1 MTLIHALL
9 IAAVALDAL
18 VLLELLVNLATV
30 HRLSGVA
37 PDQGPLPRVSI
48 IIPARNEERSIEA
61 AVRSQLAQ
69 KYPDFEVI
77 VVDDQST
84 DRTGEILARLA
95 KENPRLRVVA
105 GSTPPAGWL
114 GKPHALWLGVQASTG
129 PVLLFVDADVV
140 YGPDAVAVA
149 VAFLW
154 DARADLLCLL
164 PRIEMHG
171 FWESVLM
178 PYLLGAYFLGPGF
191 LTNWDRVRSIA
202 AGGGAGNMVTR
213 EAYDRI
219 GGHAAI
225 RDSVID
231 DVHLALR
238 VKGSGLRARTVRA
251 EEQVSVRMYRGF
263 REIFDGFTK
272 NVAYVF
278 GGPFGAAFLAQ
289 NVIGILLTLVPAGV
303 LAASLFGAPVASA
316 DVRLAAAAYAFLT
329 LLYAAMATAL
339 RHSIWPSLAHP
350 IMTAVWAGIIA
361 RSFYHRII
369 RRRLTWRG
377 REFDARVARF

>member
-1 MTLIHALL
+1 MIHALL
-9 IAAVALDAL
+9 VAALILDAVVL
-18 VLLELLVNLATV
+18 VEFIVNLAAV
-30 HRLSGVA
+30 RRLSRVVRA
-37 PDQGPLPRVSI
+37 SGPLPRVSI
-48 IIPARNEERSIEA
+48 VIPARNEERSIEA

-69 KYPDFEVI
+69 QYPDFEVI

-84 DRTGEILARLA
+84 DRTGEILASLA
-95 KENPRLRVVA
+95 RENSKLRVVA
-105 GSTPPAGWL
+105 GSAPPAGWL
-114 GKPHALWLGVQASTG
+114 GKPHALWLGAQASTS
-129 PVLLFVDADVV
+129 PILLFVDADVI
-140 YGPDAVAVA
+140 YGSDALALA
-149 VAFLW
+149 VAFLR
-154 DARADLLCLL
+154 DAHADLLCVL
-164 PRIEMHG
+164 PRIEMRG

-202 AGGGAGNMVTR
+202 AGGGAGNLITR
-213 EAYDRI
+213 ESYDRI
-219 GGHAAI
+219 GGHASI

-263 REIFDGFTK
+263 REVFDGFTK

-289 NVIGILLTLVPAGV
+289 NILGILLALVPAAV
-303 LAASLFGAPVASA
+303 LVASLLGAPVPPA
-316 DVRLAAAAYAFLT
+316 DVRLAAAAYGFLT
-329 LLYAAMATAL
+329 LLYAAMAIAL
-339 RHSIWPSLAHP
+339 RHSVWPSLAHP

>member
-1 MTLIHALL
+1 LTHALL
-9 IAAVALDAL
+9 VAALILDAL
-18 VLLELLVNLATV
+18 VLIEFIVNLATV
-30 HRLSGVA
+30 RRLSRVA
-37 PDQGPLPRVSI
+37 HAPGPVPRVSI
-48 IIPARNEERSIEA
+48 VIPARNEERSIEA
-61 AVRSQLAQ
+61 AVLSQLAQ
-69 KYPDFEVI
+69 RYPDFELI

-95 KENPRLRVVA
+95 GEDPRLHVVA
-105 GSTPPAGWL
+105 GSAPPAGWL
-114 GKPHALWLGVQASTG
+114 GKPHALWLGAQASTS
-129 PVLLFVDADVV
+129 PILLFVDADVI
-140 YGPDAVAVA
+140 YGPEALALA
-149 VAFLW
+149 AAFLRE
-154 DARADLLCLL
+154 AHADLLCLL
-164 PRIEMHG
+164 PRIEMRG
-171 FWESVLM
+171 FWERVLM

-202 AGGGAGNMVTR
+202 AGGGAGNLITR
-213 EAYDRI
+213 ETYDRI

-263 REIFDGFTK
+263 REVFDGFTK

-289 NVIGILLTLVPAGV
+289 NLLGILLAIVPAAV
-303 LAASLFGAPVASA
+303 LVASLLGVSVAPA
-316 DVRLAAAAYAFLT
+316 DVRLAAAAYGFLT
-329 LLYAAMATAL
+329 LLYAAMAVAL
-339 RHSIWPSLAHP
+339 RHSVWPSLAHP

-377 REFDARVARF
+377 REFDARAARF

>member
-1 MTLIHALL
+1 MIHALL
-9 IAAVALDAL
+9 VAALILDAV
-18 VLLELLVNLATV
+18 VLIEFIVNLVAV
-30 HRLSGVA
+30 RRLSRVVPA
-37 PDQGPLPRVSI
+37 PGPLPRVSI
-48 IIPARNEERSIEA
+48 VIPARNEERSIEA

-69 KYPDFEVI
+69 QYPDFEVI

-84 DRTGEILARLA
+84 DRTGEILASLA
-95 KENPRLRVVA
+95 RENSKLRVVA
-105 GSTPPAGWL
+105 GSAPPAGWL
-114 GKPHALWLGVQASTG
+114 GQPHALWLGARASTS
-129 PVLLFVDADVV
+129 PILLFVDADVI
-140 YGPDAVAVA
+140 YGSDALALA
-149 VAFLW
+149 VAFLR
-154 DARADLLCLL
+154 DAHADLLCVL
-164 PRIEMHG
+164 PRIEMQG

-191 LTNWDRVRSIA
+191 LTNWDRARSIA
-202 AGGGAGNMVTR
+202 AGGGAGNLITR
-213 EAYDRI
+213 ESYDRI

-263 REIFDGFTK
+263 REVFDGFTK

-278 GGPFGAAFLAQ
+278 GGPFGAAFLFQ
-289 NVIGILLTLVPAGV
+289 NLLGILLALVPAAV
-303 LAASLFGAPVASA
+303 LVGSLLGAPVPPA
-316 DVRLAAAAYAFLT
+316 DVRLAAAAYGFLT
-329 LLYAAMATAL
+329 LLYAAMAAAL
-339 RHSIWPSLAHP
+339 RHSVWPSLAHP

-377 REFDARVARF
+377 REFDARAARF